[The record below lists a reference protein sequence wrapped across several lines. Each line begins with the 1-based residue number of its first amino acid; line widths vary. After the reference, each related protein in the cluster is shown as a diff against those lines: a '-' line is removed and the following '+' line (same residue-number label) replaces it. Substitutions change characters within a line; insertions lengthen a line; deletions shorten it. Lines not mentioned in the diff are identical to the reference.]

1 VIVVSSVLLILV
13 AGVLL
18 VLGLLDGSSTFLIAS
33 VALSLLAAM
42 IRVVGARRAATIR
55 VEGGRY
61 GPGVTEERVVEEVVE
76 APEFAFAGGR
86 TGHAADRA
94 AAAREAAAREAAEPA
109 DGAAESV
116 VFTEPVTVSEQPGV
130 DAEPGD
136 PADEIVV
143 ESRAERAEP
152 TAAADAASPA
162 GDAEPEYDDDP
173 PDEPAP
179 QAVSAAD
186 AAKVARMSTEVL
198 VIDGRPRYHLPG
210 CLVLLGRES
219 QPLPVSE
226 AVALDF
232 TPCSLCEPA
241 NALLT

>member
-18 VLGLLDGSSTFLIAS
+18 VFGLLDGSSTFLIAS

-42 IRVVGARRAATIR
+42 IRVVGARRAATVR
-55 VEGGRY
+55 VAGAPY
-61 GPGVTEERVVEEVVE
+61 GPGATEERVVDEVVE
-76 APEFAFAGGR
+76 APEYAFAGGR

-94 AAAREAAAREAAEPA
+94 AAAREAAEPT
-109 DGAAESV
+109 GAADPSV
-116 VFTEPVTVSEQPGV
+116 VFTEPVTVSEEPGV

-136 PADEIVV
+136 PPDDIVV
-143 ESRAERAEP
+143 ESRTERDEP
-152 TAAADAASPA
+152 TSPEDATSPA

-186 AAKVARMSTEVL
+186 AAKVARMSTDVL

-226 AVALDF
+226 AVELDF

>member
-94 AAAREAAAREAAEPA
+94 AAAREAAEPA

-152 TAAADAASPA
+152 TAPADAASPA

-219 QPLPVSE
+219 QSLPVSE